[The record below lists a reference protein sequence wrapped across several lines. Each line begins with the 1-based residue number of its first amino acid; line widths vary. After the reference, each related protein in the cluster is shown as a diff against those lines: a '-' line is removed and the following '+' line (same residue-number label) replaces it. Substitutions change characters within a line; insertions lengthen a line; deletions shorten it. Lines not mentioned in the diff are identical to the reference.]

1 MRTVGQVLRQER
13 EKKFYTLDEIEKATK
28 IRKSLL
34 EALEDGQYPKLPPA
48 TFVQGFIKNY
58 ARFLKLDSDKLLAI
72 YRREFSEGK
81 HPPRVLEVFTN
92 PVDQRKFRLTPTKVL
107 GSVILALIIIFFVYL
122 WFEYRFLV
130 GGPFLEVSQPPDQ
143 LNAASSQV
151 IVVGRTDPEAKV
163 AINNQEIRVDLAGKF
178 SQEIKLSSDINNI
191 EIIATSKTGQI
202 TKISRTVFSK
212 KE

>member
-1 MRTVGQVLRQER
+1 MRTVGQVLKEER

-143 LNAASSQV
+143 LNAGSSQV